1 MSIAIVGTMKELPL
15 LALPLWSAKAG
26 SQSGQAESIGA
37 YTRLKSISIPMR
49 TPCTAEAETHS

>member
-1 MSIAIVGTMKELPL
+1 MSMAIVGTMKELPL

-37 YTRLKSISIPMR
+37 ETVQVISVPLR
-49 TPCTAEAETHS
+49 TP